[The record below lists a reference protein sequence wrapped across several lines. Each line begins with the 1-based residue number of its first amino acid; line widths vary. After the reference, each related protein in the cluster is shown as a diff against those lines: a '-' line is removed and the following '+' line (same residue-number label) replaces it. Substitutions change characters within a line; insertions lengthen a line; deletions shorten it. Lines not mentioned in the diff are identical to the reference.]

1 MKPRKNLLLLL
12 LCVAITRLSAQPE
25 DVVFSHVDVG
35 SGMSNNHI
43 TSIYKDS
50 RGFMWFGTVSGLNR
64 YDGYQ
69 FRVFRHDGHDPHS
82 IPDNYIEQIF
92 EGPEGKMW
100 VESRK
105 GRFTVYDRAL
115 DRFDPD
121 FPLNLQKLGLP
132 ELDYQ
137 LVTVTPSIK
146 GYWFVC
152 RDSGLF
158 HYSPGG
164 KITAI
169 RPGVGRVG
177 AAPSTGGALTPT
189 PIGIA
194 REDGLGNC
202 WIIHMNGLLE
212 EIDGN
217 THKVVFR
224 SEALLREFHVPAD
237 VFGLFIDAQNDLW
250 IYSNGVFKGVFYFH
264 PPTREFRHLAQDA
277 GEKRLNSN
285 IVQGVLQDRKGKI
298 WLATDH
304 GGADIVD
311 KRDMSVKFVAHIQD
325 DNKSIAENSIT
336 SLFRDDAGTV
346 WLGTYKSGI
355 SYYHQDDIKFPQYRH
370 EPDHPGTLSFDD
382 VNNFVEDGAGNI
394 WIAANGG
401 GLIFFDR
408 KKNSFRQWLHDPH
421 DPNSICSNILV
432 SLLVDHEGKLW
443 IGTYFGGLDC
453 FDGKT
458 FTHFRH
464 RDDDPGSLADDRVMC
479 LCEDAERQLWVGTLA
494 AGMDRLDRRRK
505 VFYHYR
511 SGLLPQSLHNDY
523 ISSIITDAH
532 DNLWIAMG
540 YGIDMLD
547 KHTGVFNHF
556 SVQYSQLSSDNVT
569 WLFMDSQQRLWA
581 ATREGLDV
589 LNPDGKTFQSFT
601 TEDGLPDNTIRD
613 ILEDKE
619 HRLWVSTPNGLSKIT
634 VFPSRDRASLHIR
647 CHNFREQDGL
657 QAREFNER
665 AGLATRD
672 GLFLFGGP
680 NGFNIFRPEEI
691 APERKAPPIVLT
703 GLDVFDKV
711 VHVGDTTSGHVI
723 LEKALTETKSI
734 TLHHR
739 DNVFSIEFASL
750 GYIPN
755 TNNKYVYTL
764 EGFSPNWM
772 IADNK
777 SRKATYTN
785 LDAGEYVFRVRATDE
800 DGQWYGH
807 PASLRIIILPPW
819 WKINWAYAVYF
830 LLLAFSLWFA
840 RRMVVQ
846 RARMRFA
853 LEHERRE
860 TRRMHEMD
868 LMKIRFFT
876 NMSHELRTPL
886 SLILAPVDKL
896 LSRPSSSSGDPRQ
909 QYEMIRRNA
918 RRLLHLVNQLL
929 DFRKME
935 VNELKLHLREGDVLK
950 FVKDIS
956 LSFVDLAEKKNI
968 RFEYQEDRKALI
980 TRFDHDKLERILFN
994 LLSNAF
1000 KFTPENGAVR
1010 VAVDTET
1017 SPAGNG
1023 LHPNTPAH
1031 PETRLHPNTP
1041 PDPEILLRIRIIDT
1055 GIGIEPDKRARIFER
1070 FFQSETPDTILNQ
1083 GSGIGLSITQE
1094 FVKMHNGTL
1103 SVESEVDK
1111 GSCFTVALP
1120 FREVPLTAAPQPL
1133 PSPAQPSSP
1142 ASQALL
1148 PAPLSS
1154 AADGRVPQAPAG
1166 APTLLIVEDN
1176 EDFRFYLKDNLRA
1189 YYKIVEASDGKEG
1202 WKRILSTHPDLVVS
1216 DISMPHMDGIELCR
1230 KMRHDERTRQIPVI
1244 LLTAMSG
1251 ERIELQGLET
1261 GATDYIAKPFNFEV
1275 LLSKIRNVLAYK
1287 EDVRKTYQRQVQ
1299 ASPSP
1304 VQVDSADDVF
1314 LREVLGYIEKEMENP
1329 ELSVAEL
1336 STRFHASRT
1345 TFYKRLLLLTG
1356 KTPVEFVRH
1365 IRLQRAAEL
1374 LEKSQF
1380 TVAEVAYTVG
1390 FNNPKYFTQYF
1401 KAEFGCIPSA
1411 YRKAGQTKV

>member
-1 MKPRKNLLLLL
+1 MMPLMTPKKTLILVCCCLLT
-12 LCVAITRLSAQPE
+12 ARSYAQSE
-25 DVVFSHVDVG
+25 DYIFAHVDVT
-35 SGMSNNHI
+35 SGLSNNHI
-43 TSIYKDS
+43 TSIYKDT
-50 RGFMWFGTVSGLNR
+50 RGFMWFGTVAGLNR

-69 FRVFRHDGHDPHS
+69 FRVFKHDARDPHS
-82 IPDNYIEQIF
+82 IVDNYIEQIF
-92 EGPEGKMW
+92 EGPGGLMW

-105 GRFTVYDRAL
+105 QRFNLYDAGM

-121 FPLNLQKLGLP
+121 YRAYLRRLGLP
-132 ELDYQ
+132 DYG
-137 LVTVTPSIK
+137 LVTIAPSAK
-146 GYWFVC
+146 GYWFVY
-152 RDSGLF
+152 RDSGLY
-158 HYSPGG
+158 HYSNGG
-164 KITAI
+164 GIMAARGLTA
-169 RPGVGRVG
+169 
-177 AAPSTGGALTPT
+177 TPVVT
-189 PIGIA
+189 A
-194 REDGLGNC
+194 REDGNGDC
-202 WIIHMNGLLE
+202 WVIHEGGLLE
-212 EIDGN
+212 KIDGRSQR
-217 THKVVFR
+217 VVFR
-224 SEALLREFHVPAD
+224 SGVLVKEFGDVP
-237 VFGLFIDAQNDLW
+237 VTSCMLFIDRDNDLW
-250 IYSNGVFKGVFYFH
+250 INSNGVFKGTLLYR
-264 PPTREFRHLAQDA
+264 PATREFRHFGLDV
-277 GEKRLNSN
+277 GERRLNSN
-285 IVQGVLQDRKGKI
+285 IVLTALQDGKGQI

-304 GGADIVD
+304 GGVDIIN
-311 KRDMSVKFVAHIQD
+311 KRTWSVRYVGHVED
-325 DNKSIAENSIT
+325 DLKSIAENSIT
-336 SLFRDDAGTV
+336 TLYRDNSGTV

-355 SYYHQDDIKFPQYRH
+355 SYCHQDNFQFPQYRQVPH
-370 EPDHPGTLSFDD
+370 VPGTLSYDD
-382 VNNFVEDGAGNI
+382 VNGFVEDATGNI

-401 GLIFFDR
+401 GLIYFDR
-408 KKNSFRQWLHDPH
+408 KKNSFRQWLHDPGN
-421 DPNSICSNILV
+421 PNSICSNILV
-432 SLLVDHEGKLW
+432 NILLDKEGKLW

-458 FTHFRH
+458 FTHYRH
-464 RDDDPGSLADDRVMC
+464 RDDDPYSLADDRVMC
-479 LCEDAERQLWVGTLA
+479 LCEDAEGQLWVGTLA

-511 SGLLPQSLHNDY
+511 SELPNSIYNDY
-523 ISSIITDAH
+523 VSSIIADSH
-532 DNLWIAMG
+532 DNLWVGMG
-540 YGIDMLD
+540 FGIDMIE
-547 KHTGVFNHF
+547 KSTGRIYH
-556 SVQYSQLSSDNVT
+556 YSTNEAQLSSDNVT

-581 ATREGLDV
+581 GTREGLDV

-613 ILEDKE
+613 ILEDGE
-619 HRLWVSTPNGLSKIT
+619 HRIWVSTPNGLSRIT
-634 VFPSRDRASLHIR
+634 VSSSGGRSGLRVHCR
-647 CHNFREQDGL
+647 NFREQDGL
-657 QAREFNER
+657 QGREFNER
-665 AGLATRD
+665 SGVATHD
-672 GLFLFGGP
+672 GYFLFGGP
-680 NGFNIFRPEEI
+680 NGFNIFRPEDI
-691 APERKAPPIVLT
+691 APDKKAPPIVLT
-703 GLDVFDKV
+703 GLDVFDRS
-711 VHVGDTTSGHVI
+711 VHVGDTTNGRVI
-723 LEKALTETKSI
+723 LRKALTETRSI
-734 TLHHR
+734 TLSPK

-755 TNNKYVYTL
+755 CSNKYAYTL
-764 EGFSPNWM
+764 ENFNNKWFVTDG
-772 IADNK
+772 K

-785 LDAGEYVFRVRATDE
+785 LDAGEYTFRVRAADE
-800 DGQWYGH
+800 DGQWNDKV
-807 PASLRIIILPPW
+807 ATLKIIILPPW
-819 WKINWAYAVYF
+819 WKTPWAYAVYA
-830 LLLAFSLWFA
+830 LLLATSLYLW
-840 RRMVVQ
+840 RRITLR
-846 RARMRFA
+846 RAKMRFA

-935 VNELKLHLREGDVLK
+935 VNELKLHLREGDVMK

-968 RFEYQEDRKALI
+968 KFEYQEDRKALI
-980 TRFDHDKLERILFN
+980 TQFDHDKLERILFN

-1010 VAVDTET
+1010 VAVDTDAT
-1017 SPAGNG
+1017 LPG
-1023 LHPNTPAH
+1023 
-1031 PETRLHPNTP
+1031 TRLHPNTP
-1041 PDPEILLRIRIIDT
+1041 APSENLLHPGTPAPPDTILRIRITDT

-1070 FFQSETPDTILNQ
+1070 FFQNETPDTILNQ

-1094 FVKMHNGTL
+1094 FVKMHNGVLT
-1103 SVESEVDK
+1103 VESEVDK
-1111 GSCFTVALP
+1111 GSCFTVLLP

-1133 PSPAQPSSP
+1133 SLPAQASSP
-1142 ASQALL
+1142 APQPLL
-1148 PAPLSS
+1148 PAPLSP
-1154 AADGRVPQAPAG
+1154 AADGRAPLLPAG
-1166 APTLLIVEDN
+1166 TPTLLIVEDN

-1189 YYKIVEASDGKEG
+1189 HYKIVEASDGKEG
-1202 WKRILSTHPDLVVS
+1202 WKKLLSAHPDVVVS

-1244 LLTAMSG
+1244 LLTAMTG

-1261 GATDYIAKPFNFEV
+1261 GATDYITKPFNFEV
-1275 LLSKIRNVLAYK
+1275 LLSKIRNVVAYK

-1299 ASPSP
+1299 VSPSP

-1314 LREVLGYIEKEMENP
+1314 LREVLGYIEKEMGNP
-1329 ELSVAEL
+1329 ELSVAGL
-1336 STRFHASRT
+1336 STQFHASRT

>member
-1 MKPRKNLLLLL
+1 MKPRKSLLLLL
-12 LCVAITRLSAQPE
+12 LMLCVALTRLSAQPE
-25 DVVFSHVDVG
+25 DFVFSRVDVG

-43 TSIYKDS
+43 TAIYKDS

-69 FRVFRHDGHDPHS
+69 FRVFRHDNHDPHT
-82 IPDNYIEQIF
+82 IPDNYIEQIL

-100 VESRK
+100 VEARK

-115 DRFDPD
+115 ERFDPD
-121 FPLNLQKLGLP
+121 YAVNLQKLGLP
-132 ELDYQ
+132 ALDYQ
-137 LVTVTPSIK
+137 LVTVTPSVK
-146 GYWFVC
+146 GYWFVY
-152 RDSGLF
+152 RDSGLY
-158 HYSPGG
+158 HYLPGG
-164 KITAI
+164 RIEAI
-169 RPGVGRVG
+169 RPGGGRVG
-177 AAPSTGGALTPT
+177 AATEGSGALSPI

-194 REDGLGNC
+194 REDRLGNL
-202 WIIHMNGLLE
+202 WVIHVNGLLE
-212 EIDGN
+212 EIDGRS
-217 THKVVFR
+217 HKVVFR
-224 SEALLREFHVPAD
+224 TEALFKEYHKPIND
-237 VFGLFIDAQNDLW
+237 FGLFVDAQNDLW
-250 IYSNGVFKGVFYFH
+250 IYTNGVFKGVYYFH
-264 PPTREFRHLAQDA
+264 PPTGEFRHLALDA

-285 IVQGVLQDRKGKI
+285 IVQGALQDRKGKV

-304 GGADIVD
+304 GGANIVD
-311 KRDMSVKFVAHIQD
+311 KSDMSVKFVAHIQD
-325 DNKSIAENSIT
+325 NNKSIAENSIT
-336 SLFRDDAGTV
+336 SLFRDEAGTV
-346 WLGTYKSGI
+346 WLGTYKSGV
-355 SYYHQDDIKFPQYRH
+355 SYYHQDDIQFPQYRH
-370 EPDHPGTLSFDD
+370 EPGHPGTLSYDD
-382 VNNFVEDGAGNI
+382 VNNFVEDAAGNI

-401 GLIFFDR
+401 GLIYFDR
-408 KKNSFRQWLHDPH
+408 KKNSFRQWLHDPG
-421 DPNSICSNILV
+421 DPNSITSNILV
-432 SLLVDHEGKLW
+432 SLLLDHEGKLW

-464 RDDDPGSLADDRVMC
+464 RDDDPGSIADDRVMC
-479 LCEDAERQLWVGTLA
+479 LCEDAEQQLWVGTLA

-511 SGLLPQSLHNDY
+511 SGLPQSLHNDY
-523 ISSIITDAH
+523 VSSIITDAH

-547 KHTGVFNHF
+547 KRTGIFNHF

-601 TEDGLPDNTIRD
+601 TEDGLPDNTIRS

-619 HRLWVSTPNGLSKIT
+619 HRLWVSTPNGLSKVT
-634 VFPSRDRASLHIR
+634 VYPTKDRASLHIR

-672 GLFLFGGP
+672 GYFLFGGP
-680 NGFNIFRPEEI
+680 NGFNIFRPEDI
-691 APERKAPPIVLT
+691 SPERKAPPIVLT
-703 GLDVFDKV
+703 GLEVFDKT
-711 VHVGDTTSGHVI
+711 VHVGDTTGGHVI
-723 LEKALTETKSI
+723 LQRALTETKTI

-755 TNNKYVYTL
+755 TNNRYVYTL
-764 EGFSPNWM
+764 EGFGPNWLTV
-772 IADNK
+772 DNK
-777 SRKATYTN
+777 IRKATYTN

-807 PASLRIIILPPW
+807 QASLRIIILPPW
-819 WKINWAYAVYF
+819 WKTYWAYAVYF
-830 LLLAFSLWFA
+830 LMLGFSLWFA

-896 LSRPSSSSGDPRQ
+896 LSRSSASASSGDPRQ

-935 VNELKLHLREGDVLK
+935 VNELKLHLREGDVMA
-950 FVKDIS
+950 FVKEVS
-956 LSFVDLAEKKNI
+956 LSFVDLADKKNI
-968 RFEYQEDRKALI
+968 QFDYRTDRKGLI

-1000 KFTPENGAVR
+1000 KFTPENGAVC
-1010 VAVDTET
+1010 VAVHTEEKE
-1017 SPAGNG
+1017 GEVF
-1023 LHPNTPAH
+1023 LW
-1031 PETRLHPNTP
+1031 
-1041 PDPEILLRIRIIDT
+1041 IKIRDT
-1055 GIGIEPDKRARIFER
+1055 GIGIEADKQARIFER
-1070 FFQSETPDTILNQ
+1070 FFQNETPDKILNQ

-1094 FVKMHNGTL
+1094 FVKMHGGVL
-1103 SVESEVDK
+1103 SVESAVDK
-1111 GSCFTVALP
+1111 GSCFTVVLP
-1120 FREVPLTAAPQPL
+1120 FREVVVAEAGVMQPVER
-1133 PSPAQPSSP
+1133 P
-1142 ASQALL
+1142 LL
-1148 PAPLSS
+1148 PPQGVV
-1154 AADGRVPQAPAG
+1154 ADGRVPQPPAG

-1176 EDFRFYLKDNLRA
+1176 EDFRFYLKDNLRG
-1189 YYKIVEASDGKEG
+1189 YFKIVEASDGVEG
-1202 WKRILSTHPDLVVS
+1202 WKKVLSTHPDLVVS
-1216 DISMPHMDGIELCR
+1216 DLSMPHMDGIELCR

-1244 LLTAMSG
+1244 LLTAMAG
-1251 ERIELQGLET
+1251 ERLELQGLET
-1261 GATDYIAKPFNFEV
+1261 GATDYITKPFNFEV

-1314 LREVLGYIEKEMENP
+1314 LREVLCYIEKEMGNP

-1336 STRFHASRT
+1336 GTRFHASRT

-1374 LEKSQF
+1374 LEKSQL

-1411 YRKAGQTKV
+1411 YRTGRRMAGQSGV